1 MTKSLPVKKASPVL
15 TDLVDDWAN
24 SYIKS
29 IELPVKILKLAED
42 EGLTEIEIRNM
53 IEAALLKRGLT
64 ERRIRAIM
72 PEKLKDLRKITDK
85 SLKNKDAALIAA
97 SSNISISELEDGD
110 NLRKQ
115 LDSMQNVP
123 VTTPD
128 TILMKSEADIAAEE
142 YQKDSQEL
150 APTKVEIQAL
160 LNNNVLT
167 EDQIF
172 EWLKTKADMINI
184 IYHETIGIEKA
195 KRDYT
200 SYFLN
205 KGLKSYRHY
214 FFEAI
219 S

>member
-1 MTKSLPVKKASPVL
+1 MTKVLPVKKASPVL

-42 EGLTEIEIRNM
+42 EGLTETEIRNM

-64 ERRIRAIM
+64 ERRIRQIM
-72 PEKLKDLRKITDK
+72 PEKLKDLRKVTDK
-85 SLKNKDAALIAA
+85 SMKNKDAAISAA
-97 SSNISISELEDGD
+97 SELEEAEE
-110 NLRKQ
+110 LRKQ
-115 LDSMQNVP
+115 IDSMQNVP
-123 VTTPD
+123 VTTPE
-128 TILMKSEADIAAEE
+128 TIIMKSEADIAAEE
-142 YQKDSQEL
+142 YQKDSQSQEL

-160 LNNNVLT
+160 LNNNILT

-172 EWLKTKADMINI
+172 TWLKTKANGMDI

-200 SYFLN
+200 SSFLN
-205 KGLKSYRHY
+205 RGLKSYRHY
-214 FFEAI
+214 FFEATT
-219 S
+219 

>member
-1 MTKSLPVKKASPVL
+1 MKVLPVKKASPVL
-15 TDLVDDWAN
+15 TDLVNDWAD

-29 IELPVKILKLAED
+29 IELPVKILKLAAD

-53 IEAALLKRGLT
+53 IEAALLKRGLS
-64 ERRIRAIM
+64 ERRIRQIM

-85 SLKNKDAALIAA
+85 SLKNKDAAISAA
-97 SSNISISELEDGD
+97 SELEESEE
-110 NLRKQ
+110 LRKQ

-123 VTTPD
+123 ITTPD

-150 APTKVEIQAL
+150 TPTKVEIQAL
-160 LNNNVLT
+160 LNNNILT

-172 EWLKTKADMINI
+172 EWLKTKSDGLNI

-200 SYFLN
+200 SSFLN
-205 KGLKSYRHY
+205 RGLKSYRHY

-219 S
+219 T